1 LRDAAN
7 VAALWWAVIASG
19 LYHGLNPGM
28 GWPLAVSAALMERR
42 AAALTWALAALAG
55 GHFLAMTAILLPF
68 SLMTTLVIWERAL
81 RIGAGLLV
89 VAMGVYLLINRR
101 HPRFLARVPPG
112 RLALWSFL
120 AAMAHGAGL
129 MLVPIYLGLCTD
141 PTMQDAGHLAAGEL
155 MAGNLLMALLVATV
169 HTAAMSLAGGA
180 LAAGVYYW
188 LGLKFLTRSWFNLD
202 VLWACSLILVGCL
215 GAGIAWGETG

>member
-1 LRDAAN
+1 
-7 VAALWWAVIASG
+7 
-19 LYHGLNPGM
+19 M

-42 AAALTWALAALAG
+42 RAAMPKALAAMAA
-55 GHFLAMTAILLPF
+55 GHFLAVAVILLPF
-68 SLMTTLVIWERAL
+68 SLMTALVTWEREL

-129 MLVPIYLGLCTD
+129 MLLPLYLGICGD
-141 PTMQDAGHLAAGEL
+141 PDMVDEGHRAAGTL
-155 MAGNLLMALLVATV
+155 MADTLWTALLVAGL
-169 HTAAMSLAGGA
+169 HTAAMSLAGGVFA
-180 LAAGVYYW
+180 VGVYLW
-188 LGLKFLTRSWFNLD
+188 LGLKFLTRTWFNLD
-202 VLWACSLILVGCL
+202 VVWALSLVLVGSI
-215 GAGIAWGETG
+215 GAGMAVAQM